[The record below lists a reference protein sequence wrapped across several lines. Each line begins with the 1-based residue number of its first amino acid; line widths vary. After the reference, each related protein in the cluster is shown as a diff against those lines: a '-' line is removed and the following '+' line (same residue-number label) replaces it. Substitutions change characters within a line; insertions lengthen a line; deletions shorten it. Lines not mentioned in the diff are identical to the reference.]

1 MENICS
7 PFLVKNHIQKIV
19 VNLTAEGEN
28 STLSSQSE
36 LPYFPIFMKSYFR
49 LKISVFSL
57 YEPICE
63 MFTSLKNFL
72 RFSV

>member
-28 STLSSQSE
+28 STLS
-36 LPYFPIFMKSYFR
+36 P
-49 LKISVFSL
+49 
-57 YEPICE
+57 
-63 MFTSLKNFL
+63 
-72 RFSV
+72 